1 MNKRAAITIID
12 LGYDYKREIDI
23 LADMGVD
30 TMFLPMEGTSD
41 TAKITDEL
49 NGYDIVLAGPE
60 LWDAAAIAGVTSLEM
75 IARLGTGIEK
85 IDLDAATQRGIAVTN
100 TAGANACSV
109 AQHVVAFMLDL
120 ALSVTLYDRNMRSGI
135 MTRHRAEDIIGKAV
149 GLVGFGNIPQIVA
162 QLLSGFDA
170 ELLVYDIR
178 RDEDAAKRLG
188 ATYVEMDELIARS
201 DFISLHVPLNKH
213 TQGMADKAFFEKMK
227 DTAYLINTSRG
238 GVVNEDDLIDALRG
252 GVIAGAALDVYA
264 ASPPDVGSPLM
275 DMDNVVHT
283 PYVAFSSMLGN
294 CRTMDMAIESIRAYL
309 NGEEIPYLLNPE
321 YQAHRS

>member
-12 LGYDYKREIDI
+12 IGYDYKREIDI
-23 LADMGVD
+23 LADMGVSAA
-30 TMFLPMEGTSD
+30 FLPLEGTSD
-41 TAKITDEL
+41 TAKIMRAMD
-49 NGYDIVLAGPE
+49 GYDIVLAGPE
-60 LWDAAAIAGVTSLEM
+60 LWDAAAMDGVKSLEM

-85 IDLDAATQRGIAVTN
+85 IDLEAATQRGIAVTN

-120 ALSVTLYDRNMRSGI
+120 ALSVTRYDRNMRRGI
-135 MTRHRAEDIIGKAV
+135 MTRRRAEDIIGKTV

-162 QLLSGFDA
+162 QLLSGFDI

-178 RDEDAAKRLG
+178 RDEEAAQRLN

-213 TQGMADKAFFEKMK
+213 TQGMADKAFFQKMK

-264 ASPPDVGSPLM
+264 ASPPDAGSPLM
-275 DMDNVVHT
+275 HMDNVVHT
-283 PYVAFSSMLGN
+283 PYVAFSSALGN
-294 CRTMDMAIESIRAYL
+294 RRTMDMAIDSIRAYL
-309 NGEEIPYLLNPE
+309 SGREIPHLLNPE
-321 YQAHRS
+321 YQAHKR